1 MVFGLIQL
9 VLEHTIYH
17 THGELVLEH
26 TIYHTHGEL
35 VLEHTIYHTHGERT
49 NRYINDA
56 VLLFYRNMF

>member
-1 MVFGLIQL
+1 MVFGLIQ
-9 VLEHTIYH
+9 
-17 THGELVLEH
+17 LVLEH